1 MVRLVCIKFLLV
13 LLMLFIYLPT
23 SRADS
28 IGSWLGDA
36 VYSTASGYH
45 ASTQA
50 REYYFGGGFGLKTPQ
65 ETIVP
70 FHITPP
76 SIKGGCGG
84 IDIAFGGFSYLNPKY
99 LLKFAEKVVMAAPA
113 MAFQMALQTFCPSC
127 EGIMNKL
134 TSLANMINGMNMNS
148 CEAATSIAGAG
159 MEMLSNALNVNIAKG
174 EQTDWLSG
182 VDDTLGSWDEAVKDL
197 LKELPGY
204 KGQDKDKFISEF
216 LLADENSFLD
226 YISNLKVT
234 NNILGNLEEHE
245 KNVIRYLFGDIVKY
259 HENYEGEVIGQPANL
274 VIDDGDSENMDYDKG
289 NFEGERIDDFLG
301 NDKMPAF
308 QFVGVRHTEDENGG
322 TVKNLLHAW
331 IYGIEMNEPE
341 GDSILS
347 GVATPKEASALAK
360 ILYQVPQNQG
370 DEEDLFTC
378 VKADPN
384 ATLLGVEF
392 QNGNPIIKSQKVKSI
407 CYEVKDVFEE
417 IEKRY
422 SSYEEL
428 DDELLKWLS
437 LISFP
442 VYKLLNTVSI
452 LPGGVADV
460 LNNVIDVF
468 TIQYLTS
475 VLELVGQ
482 TYMMFLN
489 QLQNSSQYN
498 SFPADGVIL
507 ENLRKNISDS
517 MTVLSSLNGKSL
529 DGLRKKLQ
537 TNEMVNNFA
546 MKIEAQIARHPIAGS
561 YFLQP
566 LFGGS

>member
-1 MVRLVCIKFLLV
+1 LL
-13 LLMLFIYLPT
+13 LLILFTYLPA
-23 SRADS
+23 SHADS
-28 IGSWLGDA
+28 IGSWLNSA

-45 ASTQA
+45 ASTQS

-99 LLKFAEKVVMAAPA
+99 LMRFAEKVVMAAPA

-148 CEAATSIAGAG
+148 CQAATSIAGAG
-159 MEMLSNALNVNIAKG
+159 MEMLSNALNVQIAKG
-174 EQTDWLSG
+174 NQTDWLRG
-182 VDDTLGSWDEAVKDL
+182 VDDTLGDWDRAANEL
-197 LKELPGY
+197 LKKLSGY
-204 KGQDKDKFISEF
+204 KGDNKDKFISEF
-216 LLADENSFLD
+216 LLSKENSFLD
-226 YISNLKVT
+226 YISNLQVT
-234 NNILGNLEEHE
+234 NNILSKLEEPE

-259 HENYEGEVIGQPANL
+259 HENYEGEVIGQPTDL
-274 VIDDGDSENMDYDKG
+274 IIDNDQESMDYNKAEL
-289 NFEGERIDDFLG
+289 EGDRIVRSTG

-308 QFVGVRHTEDENGG
+308 QFVGVRHTEDEHGG

-341 GDSILS
+341 GDSLMS
-347 GVATPKEASALAK
+347 YVATPKQASSLAK
-360 ILYQVPQNQG
+360 MLYQVQNQNQ
-370 DEEDLFTC
+370 EDLFTC
-378 VKADPN
+378 VKADRN

-392 QNGNPIIKSQKVKSI
+392 QNGNPIIKSQKVQSI
-407 CYEVKDVFEE
+407 CSVVGDIFKE

-422 SSYEEL
+422 GNYEKL
-428 DDELLKWLS
+428 DDIHLKWLS

-561 YFLQP
+561 YFLAP